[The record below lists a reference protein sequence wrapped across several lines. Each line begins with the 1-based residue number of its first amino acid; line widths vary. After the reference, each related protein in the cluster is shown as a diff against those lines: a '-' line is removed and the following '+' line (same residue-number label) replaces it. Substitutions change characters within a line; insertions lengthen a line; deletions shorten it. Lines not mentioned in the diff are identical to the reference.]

1 MGGKPRRSAVSG
13 KSPRVRGAGRGSR
26 AGRPRTGR
34 RLPGGPAT
42 WAVVA
47 AVAVAGCV
55 AGVLTA
61 TASGSRAT
69 PPVRARQY
77 LAFTACLLTDSRG
90 VAGSPAA
97 QVWAGMQ
104 DASLTTH
111 AKAEYLP
118 VYGSTAAAAQ
128 PYLASLIQRRCGMV
142 LAVGAAQVTAVTV
155 DAGRYPQ
162 VRFVAISATPGSRSV
177 TTVDPADGQVRA
189 SVARLISA
197 AVQS

>member
-1 MGGKPRRSAVSG
+1 MGGKPRRSAV
-13 KSPRVRGAGRGSR
+13 
-26 AGRPRTGR
+26 
-34 RLPGGPAT
+34 T
-42 WAVVA
+42 WAVAA

-55 AGVLTA
+55 AVALVVTA
-61 TASGSRAT
+61 PGPRAT
-69 PPVRARQY
+69 PPTRARQY
-77 LAFTACLLTDSRG
+77 LAFTACLLTDSDG

-118 VYGSTAAAAQ
+118 VYGTTAAEAQ

-142 LAVGAAQVTAVTV
+142 LAVGTAPVSAVTA

-162 VRFVAISATPGSRSV
+162 VRFVAIGAAPQSRGV

-189 SVARLISA
+189 NVARLISA
-197 AVQS
+197 AVKS

>member
-1 MGGKPRRSAVSG
+1 
-13 KSPRVRGAGRGSR
+13 
-26 AGRPRTGR
+26 
-34 RLPGGPAT
+34 
-42 WAVVA
+42 
-47 AVAVAGCV
+47 V
-55 AGVLTA
+55 AGVLVA

-77 LAFTACLLTDSRG
+77 LAFTACLLTDSHG

-118 VYGSTAAAAQ
+118 VYGTTAAAAQ

-142 LAVGAAQVTAVTV
+142 LAVGTAQVSVVTA

-162 VRFVAISATPGSRSV
+162 VRFVAIGAAPESRGV